1 MFNTKIFID
10 AVYRNNKSSY
20 SQAHLGECKY
30 KVKKT
35 VKRFITNSLTKS
47 DTDSE
52 DEPEYKAE

>member
-10 AVYRNNKSSY
+10 VVYRNNKSSY
-20 SQAHLGECKY
+20 SQEHLGECKY

-35 VKRFITNSLTKS
+35 VKTFITNNLTKS

-52 DEPEYKAE
+52 DEPEYKSE